1 MIPYAF
7 KKVLMEFLFIKD
19 PNKKYYFDLDLDE
32 NSKHFESKKCELIFC
47 KKNGTPLAL
56 FTIMKEFC
64 RVQDKFSCI
73 TIAVTWGSDIIEDP
87 IP

>member
-47 KKNGTPLAL
+47 KKKWHSTGTFYYHEGILS
-56 FTIMKEFC
+56 
-64 RVQDKFSCI
+64 RS
-73 TIAVTWGSDIIEDP
+73 G
-87 IP
+87 